1 MSLNRRKIGIIGC
14 GNVGATIA
22 YTLMMRTACSE
33 LVLIDVNT
41 EKAMEGKRD
50 KEKTFFKINKEA
62 ALEAAC
68 QMRLRNLSGI
78 ILIDFIDME
87 DKNHIDELLELL
99 RQEVAKDSVP
109 TKVIDMT
116 ALGLVELT
124 RKKVRKPLHEWMK
137 G

>member
-1 MSLNRRKIGIIGC
+1 
-14 GNVGATIA
+14 
-22 YTLMMRTACSE
+22 
-33 LVLIDVNT
+33 
-41 EKAMEGKRD
+41 
-50 KEKTFFKINKEA
+50 
-62 ALEAAC
+62 
-68 QMRLRNLSGI
+68 
-78 ILIDFIDME
+78 ME